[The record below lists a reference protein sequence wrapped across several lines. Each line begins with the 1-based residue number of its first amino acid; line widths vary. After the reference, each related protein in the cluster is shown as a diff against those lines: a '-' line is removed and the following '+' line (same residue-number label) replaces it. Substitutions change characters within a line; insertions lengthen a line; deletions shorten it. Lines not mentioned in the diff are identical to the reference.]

1 LQSKKKKSKPCFK
14 PEKINQMMMVQIKEA
29 QDKMEEEEEVVQIA
43 ETDKE

>member
-1 LQSKKKKSKPCFK
+1 
-14 PEKINQMMMVQIKEA
+14 MMMVQIKEA